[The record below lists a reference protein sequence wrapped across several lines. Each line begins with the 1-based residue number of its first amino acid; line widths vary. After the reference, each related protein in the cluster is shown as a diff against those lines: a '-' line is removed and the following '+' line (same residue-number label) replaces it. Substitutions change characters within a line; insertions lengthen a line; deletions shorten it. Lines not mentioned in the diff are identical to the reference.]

1 MKILDF
7 FFLSQ
12 KEKSFEDYIS
22 YFTLTNIISI
32 LIFLF

>member
-1 MKILDF
+1 MKILD

-22 YFTLTNIISI
+22 YCALTNIISV